1 MQFMSLQRVGHD
13 LATEQQQQKRNSLEG
28 KGKFLENHTISK
40 LSKEEKRKSL
50 SKETE
55 LAI

>member
-28 KGKFLENHTISK
+28 KGKFLENHKISK
-40 LSKEEKRKSL
+40 LSKEEKGKSL
-50 SKETE
+50 SKETK